1 MLTSELK
8 DHTLYLTGA
17 LQVHHLEGIKDVLMT
32 LVNEEYPLTVEVSRI
47 EDLDI
52 AGLQILLSFLRSRK
66 SETKIAGITPD
77 MARAIEIIGL
87 KPYLASY
94 MQ

>member
-8 DHTLYLTGA
+8 ERILYLSGA
-17 LQVHHLEGIKDVLMT
+17 LQVHHLEAIKNELSE
-32 LVNEEYPLTVEVSRI
+32 LANEEEPLMVDVSRI
-47 EDLDI
+47 EELDM
-52 AGLQILLSFLRSRK
+52 AGLQMLLAFLRSRK
-66 SETKIAGITPD
+66 SETKVTGITSD

-87 KPYLASY
+87 KPHMASY